1 MNQANKWG
9 IICLLHIPAC
19 VRQDLCANRA
29 TNNPAGKSSQGSCKL
44 TNQKNPQTQHFPW
57 RRTTSTNATRT
68 WRVCKKSLFAKTAVK
83 QNLCLSPKTDS
94 KQQTSQ
100 TQEAAP
106 CWMLSGVKGR
116 AAITCNAGA
125 LGLLLAACL
134 CPLKSPVG
142 GKGRLPL
149 LRWKADLHPL
159 TRDGSAGLEKTAK
172 RESPDWKNRVQ
183 IIWRSCTSSQIK
195 CWLSLQ
201 REC

>member
-1 MNQANKWG
+1 MWTKLINGELYASCTFLPVWDR
-9 IICLLHIPAC
+9 AC
-19 VRQDLCANRA
+19 VLIEQQIIPLENQSR
-29 TNNPAGKSSQGSCKL
+29 KL
-44 TNQKNPQTQHFPW
+44 QVNKPKNPQMQHFPW
-57 RRTTSTNATRT
+57 RRATSTNARRT

-106 CWMLSGVKGR
+106 CWMLRSAKGR
-116 AAITCNAGA
+116 AAITCNART
-125 LGLLLAACL
+125 LGVLLAACL
-134 CPLKSPVG
+134 CPLKRPVG

-149 LRWKADLHPL
+149 LHWKADLHPL

-172 RESPDWKNRVQ
+172 RESLDWKNRVQ

-195 CWLSLQ
+195 CWHSLQ